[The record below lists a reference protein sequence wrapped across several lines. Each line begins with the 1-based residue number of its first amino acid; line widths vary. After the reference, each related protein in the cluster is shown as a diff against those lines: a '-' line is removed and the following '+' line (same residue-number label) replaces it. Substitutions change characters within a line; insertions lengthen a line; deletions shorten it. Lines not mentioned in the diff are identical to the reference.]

1 LGPRAFNFLMY
12 SLLGMRHSAKCTERQ
27 GRRTVARLAS
37 RTENDRLVTGII
49 SVVLAAIVWVVFSQT
64 LGHGFVNYD
73 DGDYVYN
80 NPVII
85 SGLTLRG
92 IQWAFTHAHAAN
104 WHPLTT
110 ISHMLDCQLYG
121 LQPGGHHLT
130 NVLLH
135 GAAAVLLFL
144 ALQQLTGTR
153 WPSAF
158 VAAVFAIH
166 PLRVESVA
174 WISERKDVLSG
185 VFFMLVLWTYA
196 HYVRADQR
204 HSRQSRRWY
213 IAAILFFALGLMCK
227 PTLVT
232 LPFVLLLLD
241 YWPLRRFAPNAGK
254 HNDLA
259 RWRQLTIEKIP
270 FFVLSVASCVTTVL
284 AQQEAEAVVPVNEL
298 SMVDRFGNAATSY
311 VIYITQMIWPAR
323 LAAVYPEVNLNT
335 AQAGLAF
342 LVLLL
347 LSVTFFMWRRNYPF
361 LLIGWLWFLGM
372 LVPMIGIIQVGPQAR
387 ADRYTYLPLIGLYL
401 LATWGTM
408 ALVSNW
414 GRRRE
419 LLIGA
424 AVSIIT
430 GLIAISYFQTS
441 TWRNSE
447 TMWHQTLAHTSRNQI
462 AENSLGKALVK
473 ERRLDEAAAHFQKAL
488 DIYPDYAEAN
498 ANLADVLCLQGQWRD
513 AVDHYQMALRSQP
526 KYAMAHNNLGIALA
540 VIGNTDEAIDQFR
553 EALRINA
560 NYADAHANLARCL
573 VQIGRREDAVGELT
587 QALRLRPDD
596 ARVKERLRE
605 LGVGK

>member
-1 LGPRAFNFLMY
+1 
-12 SLLGMRHSAKCTERQ
+12 MRHSAKCTERH

-37 RTENDRLVTGII
+37 RTENDRLVTSII
-49 SVVLAAIVWVVFSQT
+49 SVVLVAIVWVVFSQT

-85 SGLTLRG
+85 SGLTLPG

-174 WISERKDVLSG
+174 WVSERKDVLSG

-204 HSRQSRRWY
+204 HTRQSRHRY

-259 RWRQLTIEKIP
+259 RWRPLTIEKIP
-270 FFVLSVASCVTTVL
+270 FFVLSVASCVATLL
-284 AQQEAEAVVPVNEL
+284 AQQKAEAVVPVGEL
-298 SMVDRFGNAATSY
+298 SMVNRFGNAATSY
-311 VIYITQMIWPAR
+311 VIYITQMIWPTR
-323 LAAVYPEVNLNT
+323 LAAIYPEANLNT
-335 AQAGLAF
+335 VEASLAF

-347 LSVTFFMWRRNYPF
+347 LSVTFFIWRRNYPF

-419 LLIGA
+419 LLNGA
-424 AVSIIT
+424 AISIIT
-430 GLIAISYFQTS
+430 GLMAISYLQTS

-447 TMWHQTLAHTSRNQI
+447 TMWHQALAHTSRNQI

-473 ERRLDEAAAHFQKAL
+473 ERRLDEAATHFRKAL

-498 ANLADVLCLQGQWRD
+498 TNLADVLCLEGRWRD
-513 AVDHYQMALRSQP
+513 AVDHYETALRIQP
-526 KYAMAHNNLGIALA
+526 NYAMAHNNLGIALA

>member
-1 LGPRAFNFLMY
+1 
-12 SLLGMRHSAKCTERQ
+12 
-27 GRRTVARLAS
+27 
-37 RTENDRLVTGII
+37 
-49 SVVLAAIVWVVFSQT
+49 
-64 LGHGFVNYD
+64 
-73 DGDYVYN
+73 
-80 NPVII
+80 
-85 SGLTLRG
+85 
-92 IQWAFTHAHAAN
+92 
-104 WHPLTT
+104 
-110 ISHMLDCQLYG
+110 
-121 LQPGGHHLT
+121 
-130 NVLLH
+130 
-135 GAAAVLLFL
+135 
-144 ALQQLTGTR
+144 
-153 WPSAF
+153 
-158 VAAVFAIH
+158 
-166 PLRVESVA
+166 
-174 WISERKDVLSG
+174 
-185 VFFMLVLWTYA
+185 
-196 HYVRADQR
+196 
-204 HSRQSRRWY
+204 
-213 IAAILFFALGLMCK
+213 
-227 PTLVT
+227 

-241 YWPLRRFAPNAGK
+241 YWPLRRFAPTAGK

-259 RWRQLTIEKIP
+259 TWRQLTIEKIP
-270 FFVLSVASCVTTVL
+270 FFVLSVASCVATVL
-284 AQQEAEAVVPVNEL
+284 AQQEAEAVVPVDEL
-298 SMVDRFGNAATSY
+298 NLMDRFGNAATSY
-311 VIYITQMIWPAR
+311 VIYITQMIWPTR
-323 LAAVYPEVNLNT
+323 LAAIYPEGNLNA
-335 AQAGLAF
+335 AQTGFAF

-347 LSVTFFMWRRNYPF
+347 VSVTFFIWRRNYPF

-408 ALVSNW
+408 ALASNW

-424 AVSIIT
+424 GVSIIT
-430 GLIAISYFQTS
+430 GLIVISYFQTS

-473 ERRLDEAAAHFQKAL
+473 EGRLDEGATHFRKAL
-488 DIYPDYAEAN
+488 DIYREYAEAN
-498 ANLADVLCLQGQWRD
+498 SNLADVLSLEGQWHD
-513 AVDHYQMALRSQP
+513 AVEHYEKALRSQP
-526 KYAMAHNNLGIALA
+526 NYAMAHNNLGIALA

>member
-1 LGPRAFNFLMY
+1 MY
-12 SLLGMRHSAKCTERQ
+12 SLPGMRHSAKYTERQ
-27 GRRTVARLAS
+27 GRGTVARLAS

-49 SVVLAAIVWVVFSQT
+49 CVVLAAIVWVVFSQT

-80 NPVII
+80 HPVIT

-92 IQWAFTHAHAAN
+92 VQWAFTHAHAAN
-104 WHPLTT
+104 WHPVTT

-135 GAAAVLLFL
+135 GAAAILLFL
-144 ALQQLTGTR
+144 ALQQLTATR

-158 VAAVFAIH
+158 VAALFAIH

-204 HSRQSRRWY
+204 HARQSRRWY

-241 YWPLRRFAPNAGK
+241 YWPLRRFAPQAGK

-259 RWRQLTIEKIP
+259 RWRQLTVEKIP
-270 FFVLSVASCVTTVL
+270 FFVLAVASCVTTVL
-284 AQQEAEAVVPVNEL
+284 AQQTAEAVVPVSEL
-298 SMVDRFGNAATSY
+298 NMVDRFGNAATSY
-311 VIYITQMIWPAR
+311 VIYIAQMIWPAR
-323 LAAVYPEVNLNT
+323 LAAIYPEANLNIVE
-335 AQAGLAF
+335 AGLAF

-347 LSVTFFMWRRNYPF
+347 LSVTFFIWRRNYPF

-419 LLIGA
+419 LLIGV
-424 AVSIIT
+424 AVSIIA
-430 GLIAISYFQTS
+430 GLMAISYFQTS

-447 TMWHQTLAHTSRNQI
+447 TMWHQALAHTSRNQI

-473 ERRLDEAAAHFQKAL
+473 EGRLDEAAVHFQKAL

-498 ANLADVLCLQGQWRD
+498 ANLADVLCLQGAWRD
-513 AVDHYQMALRSQP
+513 AVDHYQTALRSQP
-526 KYAMAHNNLGIALA
+526 NYAMAHNNLGIALA

-573 VQIGRREDAVGELT
+573 VQVGRREDAVRELT

-605 LGVGK
+605 LGVGE

>member
-1 LGPRAFNFLMY
+1 
-12 SLLGMRHSAKCTERQ
+12 
-27 GRRTVARLAS
+27 
-37 RTENDRLVTGII
+37 
-49 SVVLAAIVWVVFSQT
+49 
-64 LGHGFVNYD
+64 
-73 DGDYVYN
+73 
-80 NPVII
+80 
-85 SGLTLRG
+85 
-92 IQWAFTHAHAAN
+92 
-104 WHPLTT
+104 
-110 ISHMLDCQLYG
+110 
-121 LQPGGHHLT
+121 
-130 NVLLH
+130 
-135 GAAAVLLFL
+135 
-144 ALQQLTGTR
+144 
-153 WPSAF
+153 
-158 VAAVFAIH
+158 
-166 PLRVESVA
+166 
-174 WISERKDVLSG
+174 
-185 VFFMLVLWTYA
+185 MLVLWTYA
-196 HYVRADQR
+196 HYVRPDQR
-204 HSRQSRRWY
+204 DTLHSRRWY

-241 YWPLRRFAPNAGK
+241 YWPLRRFAPKAGED
-254 HNDLA
+254 NDFA

-270 FFVLSVASCVTTVL
+270 FFLLSAASCVATVL
-284 AQQEAEAVVPVNEL
+284 AQQKAEAVVPVGEL
-298 SMVDRFGNAATSY
+298 SIVHRFGNAASSY
-311 VIYITQMIWPAR
+311 VIYIAQMIWPTR
-323 LAAVYPEVNLNT
+323 LAAVYPQGNLNI
-335 AQAGLAF
+335 AEAGLAF
-342 LVLLL
+342 LGLLL
-347 LSVTFFMWRRNYPF
+347 LSVTFFIWRRNYPF
-361 LLIGWLWFLGM
+361 LLVGWLWFLGM

-401 LATWGTM
+401 LVTWGTM

-414 GRRRE
+414 RRRRE

-424 AVSIIT
+424 GVSIIT
-430 GLIAISYFQTS
+430 GLIAITYFQTS

-447 TMWHQTLAHTSRNQI
+447 TMWHQALAHTSRNQI

-473 ERRLDEAAAHFQKAL
+473 ESRLDEAAAHFRKAL

-498 ANLADVLCLQGQWRD
+498 SNLADVLCLQGRWND
-513 AVDHYQMALRSQP
+513 AVDHYETALRSQP

>member
-1 LGPRAFNFLMY
+1 MY
-12 SLLGMRHSAKCTERQ
+12 SLFRMRHSAKRTKRQ
-27 GRRTVARLAS
+27 WQRAVARLAS
-37 RTENDRLVTGII
+37 HTDNDRLITGII
-49 SVVLAAIVWVVFSQT
+49 SAVLATTVWVVFGQT
-64 LGHGFVNYD
+64 LRYGFVNYD

-80 NPVII
+80 NPVITA
-85 SGLTLRG
+85 GLTARG

-135 GAAAVLLFL
+135 SAAAVLLFL

-158 VAAVFAIH
+158 VAAIFAIH

-196 HYVRADQR
+196 HYVRGDQR
-204 HSRQSRRWY
+204 QTRQSRRWY
-213 IAAILFFALGLMCK
+213 IAAILVFALGLMCK

-241 YWPLRRFAPNAGK
+241 YWPLQRFAPKAGE
-254 HNDLA
+254 HDDLA
-259 RWRQLTIEKIP
+259 RRRQLAVEKIP
-270 FFVLSVASCVTTVL
+270 FFVLSVASCVTTLL
-284 AQQEAEAVVPVNEL
+284 AQQEAEAVVPVAEL
-298 SMVDRFGNAATSY
+298 NMMDRFGNAATSY
-311 VIYITQMIWPAR
+311 LIYITQMIWPTR
-323 LAAVYPEVNLNT
+323 LAAIYPERHSNT

-347 LSVTFFMWRRNYPF
+347 LSMTFFMWRRSYPF
-361 LLIGWLWFLGM
+361 SLIGWLWFLGM
-372 LVPMIGIIQVGPQAR
+372 LVPMIGIIQVGPQSR

-401 LATWGTM
+401 LATWGSM

-419 LLIGA
+419 LLTGA
-424 AVSIIT
+424 AMAIIT
-430 GLIAISYFQTS
+430 GLIVLTCFQTA

-447 TMWHQTLAHTSRNQI
+447 TMWRQTLAHTSRNQI

-473 ERRLDEAAAHFQKAL
+473 ERRLDEAATHFQKAL
-488 DIYPDYAEAN
+488 DVYPDYAEAN
-498 ANLADVLCLQGQWRD
+498 SNFADVLCLQGRWND
-513 AVDHYQMALRSQP
+513 AVDHYETALRSQP
-526 KYAMAHNNLGIALA
+526 NYALAHNNLGIALA
-540 VIGNTDEAIDQFR
+540 IIGNTDEAIDEFH

-560 NYADAHANLARCL
+560 NNADAHANLARCF

-587 QALRLRPDD
+587 QALRLRPHDG
-596 ARVKERLRE
+596 RVKQRLLE
-605 LGVGK
+605 LEVGK